1 MSNDKRQSL
10 KPQAWNVRLRG
21 ESVLII

>member
-21 ESVLII
+21 ESLF